1 VPAGLQNVVDGPVF
15 FRPQSIERMLRFL
28 SERDKREQ
36 QNAEQHGE
44 TQRKRSSQGSLQN
57 KGAVL

>member
-1 VPAGLQNVVDGPVF
+1 
-15 FRPQSIERMLRFL
+15 L